1 MSSEIEK
8 VVIEKLRALS
18 PEQQRDVLDFVENL
32 TKQSSVSRM
41 AIGDEIDEI
50 VRQAPP
56 ETWDDVPT
64 DGSVNVDHYLYGAPK
79 K

>member
-18 PEQQRDVLDFVENL
+18 PEQQRDVLDFVVKL

-41 AIGDEIDEI
+41 AIWDEIDEI

-56 ETWDDVPT
+56 ETWDDVPA